1 MLTVQQT
8 RKLAKNTTGPKL
20 IIDTEK
26 KHKFYN
32 ITKAKH
38 ALWLVNSSSTIY
50 PWVYAA
56 DMCANVM

>member
-1 MLTVQQT
+1 MDQLPLQRMAFTLYRMSIKINKMLTVQQT

-38 ALWLVNSSSTIY
+38 AL
-50 PWVYAA
+50 
-56 DMCANVM
+56 